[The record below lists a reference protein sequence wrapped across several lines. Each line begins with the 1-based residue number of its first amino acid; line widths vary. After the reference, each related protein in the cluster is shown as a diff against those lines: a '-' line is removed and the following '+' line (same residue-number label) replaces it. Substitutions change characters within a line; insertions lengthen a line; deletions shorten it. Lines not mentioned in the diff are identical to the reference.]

1 MRAARQF
8 EWARKQ
14 AFGNPIYIY
23 RLRVGKNYSFLPF
36 FVFFFA
42 APSDCWSVISGKG
55 NVPPVNF
62 DVCFLADGAFDFE
75 FCAIFPESAR
85 AHSAAYS
92 FMEALAAFVSADFLE
107 LAEAFA

>member
-1 MRAARQF
+1 MIEEANDND
-8 EWARKQ
+8 KISYKKGI
-14 AFGNPIYIY
+14 AFY
-23 RLRVGKNYSFLPF
+23 
-36 FVFFFA
+36 
-42 APSDCWSVISGKG
+42 
-55 NVPPVNF
+55 F